1 MKKIMM
7 MMVMMLTIVVSTSGK
22 TNTNKVNYRKSH
34 VNVEVNVCPPRPVV
48 SHVHCSKCC
57 HQGKT
62 WRSCNCKQCK
72 TWRSGDCKQ
81 CKKCE
86 KQMRKLYKKNMKHL
100 HNNCSSPR

>member
-1 MKKIMM
+1 M

-72 TWRSGDCKQ
+72 KCK
-81 CKKCE
+81 

-100 HNNCSSPR
+100 HNNCSSHR

>member
-1 MKKIMM
+1 M

-22 TNTNKVNYRKSH
+22 TNTNKVNDRKSH

-48 SHVHCSKCC
+48 NHVHCGKCF
-57 HQGKT
+57 HQG
-62 WRSCNCKQCK
+62 K

-81 CKKCE
+81 CKKCK

-100 HNNCSSPR
+100 HNNCSSHR

>member
-1 MKKIMM
+1 M

-48 SHVHCSKCC
+48 SHVHCCKCC
-57 HQGKT
+57 HQGKP
-62 WRSCNCKQCK
+62 
-72 TWRSGDCKQ
+72 WRSGDCKQ
-81 CKKCE
+81 CKKCK

-100 HNNCSSPR
+100 HNNCSSHR

>member
-1 MKKIMM
+1 M

-57 HQGKT
+57 HQGKA
-62 WRSCNCKQCK
+62 
-72 TWRSGDCKQ
+72 WRSGDCKK

-86 KQMRKLYKKNMKHL
+86 KQMRKLYKNPKAPFTQRL
-100 HNNCSSPR
+100 QSSH

>member
-22 TNTNKVNYRKSH
+22 TNTNKVNDRKSH

-48 SHVHCSKCC
+48 NHVHCGKCF
-57 HQGKT
+57 HQG
-62 WRSCNCKQCK
+62 K

-81 CKKCE
+81 CKKCK
-86 KQMRKLYKKNMKHL
+86 KQMRKLYKKNVKHL
-100 HNNCSSPR
+100 HNNCSSHR

>member
-1 MKKIMM
+1 M

-48 SHVHCSKCC
+48 NHVHCGKCF
-57 HQGKT
+57 HQG
-62 WRSCNCKQCK
+62 K

-100 HNNCSSPR
+100 HNNCSSHR

>member
-1 MKKIMM
+1 M

-48 SHVHCSKCC
+48 NHVHCGKCC
-57 HQGKT
+57 HQG
-62 WRSCNCKQCK
+62 K

-81 CKKCE
+81 CKKYK

-100 HNNCSSPR
+100 HNNCSSHR

>member
-1 MKKIMM
+1 MKKIMT

-22 TNTNKVNYRKSH
+22 TNTNKVNDRKSH

-48 SHVHCSKCC
+48 SQVHCSKCC
-57 HQGKT
+57 HQGKI
-62 WRSCNCKQCK
+62 
-72 TWRSGDCKQ
+72 WRSGNCKQ

-100 HNNCSSPR
+100 HNNCSSHR

>member
-22 TNTNKVNYRKSH
+22 TNTNKVNDRKSH

-57 HQGKT
+57 NQG
-62 WRSCNCKQCK
+62 K

-81 CKKCE
+81 RKKCN
-86 KQMRKLYKKNMKHL
+86 KQMRKLYKKNVKHL
-100 HNNCSSPR
+100 HNNCSSHR

>member
-48 SHVHCSKCC
+48 NQVHCCKCC
-57 HQGKT
+57 HQGKI
-62 WRSCNCKQCK
+62 
-72 TWRSGDCKQ
+72 WRSGDCKQ
-81 CKKCE
+81 CKKCK

-100 HNNCSSPR
+100 HNNCSSHR

>member
-1 MKKIMM
+1 MKKIMT

-48 SHVHCSKCC
+48 NHVHCGKCC
-57 HQGKT
+57 HQG
-62 WRSCNCKQCK
+62 K

-81 CKKCE
+81 CKKCK

-100 HNNCSSPR
+100 HNNCSSHR

>member
-7 MMVMMLTIVVSTSGK
+7 MMVMMLTIVGSTSGK
-22 TNTNKVNYRKSH
+22 TNTNKVNDRKSH

-62 WRSCNCKQCK
+62 WRS
-72 TWRSGDCKQ
+72 SDCKQ
-81 CKKCE
+81 CKKCK

-100 HNNCSSPR
+100 HNNCSSHR

>member
-1 MKKIMM
+1 M

-48 SHVHCSKCC
+48 NQVHCSKCC
-57 HQGKT
+57 HQD
-62 WRSCNCKQCK
+62 K

-81 CKKCE
+81 CKKCK
-86 KQMRKLYKKNMKHL
+86 KQMRKLYKKNVKHL
-100 HNNCSSPR
+100 HNNCSSHR

>member
-1 MKKIMM
+1 M

-34 VNVEVNVCPPRPVV
+34 VNVCPPRPVV
-48 SHVHCSKCC
+48 NHVHCGKCC
-57 HQGKT
+57 HQGKI
-62 WRSCNCKQCK
+62 
-72 TWRSGDCKQ
+72 WRSGNCTQ
-81 CKKCE
+81 CKKCK

>member
-48 SHVHCSKCC
+48 SHVHCGKCF
-57 HQGKT
+57 HQG
-62 WRSCNCKQCK
+62 K

-81 CKKCE
+81 CKKCK
-86 KQMRKLYKKNMKHL
+86 KQMRKLYKKNVKHL
-100 HNNCSSPR
+100 HDNCSSHR

>member
-1 MKKIMM
+1 M

-22 TNTNKVNYRKSH
+22 TNTNKVNDRKSH

-62 WRSCNCKQCK
+62 WRSV
-72 TWRSGDCKQ
+72 DCKQ
-81 CKKCE
+81 CKKCK

-100 HNNCSSPR
+100 HNNCSSHR

>member
-22 TNTNKVNYRKSH
+22 TNTNKVNDRKSH

-48 SHVHCSKCC
+48 NQVYCCKCC
-57 HQGKT
+57 HQGKI
-62 WRSCNCKQCK
+62 
-72 TWRSGDCKQ
+72 WRSGDCKQ
-81 CKKCE
+81 CKKCK

-100 HNNCSSPR
+100 HNNCSSHR

>member
-48 SHVHCSKCC
+48 NHVHCGKCF
-57 HQGKT
+57 HQG
-62 WRSCNCKQCK
+62 K

-81 CKKCE
+81 CKKCK

-100 HNNCSSPR
+100 HNNCSSHR

>member
-22 TNTNKVNYRKSH
+22 TNTNKVNDRKSH
-34 VNVEVNVCPPRPVV
+34 VNIEINVCPPRPVV

-57 HQGKT
+57 HQGKI
-62 WRSCNCKQCK
+62 
-72 TWRSGDCKQ
+72 WRSGDCKK

-86 KQMRKLYKKNMKHL
+86 KQMRKLYKNPKAPFTQRL
-100 HNNCSSPR
+100 QSSH

>member
-62 WRSCNCKQCK
+62 WRY
-72 TWRSGDCKQ
+72 GDCKQ
-81 CKKCE
+81 CKKCK

-100 HNNCSSPR
+100 HNNCSSHR

>member
-22 TNTNKVNYRKSH
+22 TNTNKVNDRKSH

-57 HQGKT
+57 YQG
-62 WRSCNCKQCK
+62 K

-81 CKKCE
+81 CKKCK
-86 KQMRKLYKKNMKHL
+86 KQMRKLYKKNVKHL

>member
-1 MKKIMM
+1 M

-48 SHVHCSKCC
+48 NHVHCGKCC

-72 TWRSGDCKQ
+72 KCK
-81 CKKCE
+81 
-86 KQMRKLYKKNMKHL
+86 KQMRKLYKKNVKHL
-100 HNNCSSPR
+100 HNNCSSHR

>member
-22 TNTNKVNYRKSH
+22 TNTNKVNDRKSH

-48 SHVHCSKCC
+48 SHVHCSKCF
-57 HQGKT
+57 HQG
-62 WRSCNCKQCK
+62 K

-81 CKKCE
+81 CKKCK
-86 KQMRKLYKKNMKHL
+86 KQMRKLYKKNVKHV
-100 HNNCSSPR
+100 HNNCS

>member
-1 MKKIMM
+1 M

-48 SHVHCSKCC
+48 NQVHCCKCC
-57 HQGKT
+57 HQGKI
-62 WRSCNCKQCK
+62 
-72 TWRSGDCKQ
+72 WRSGDCKQ

-100 HNNCSSPR
+100 HNNCSSHR

>member
-62 WRSCNCKQCK
+62 WRS
-72 TWRSGDCKQ
+72 GDCKQ
-81 CKKCE
+81 CKKCK
-86 KQMRKLYKKNMKHL
+86 KQMRKLYKKNVKHL
-100 HNNCSSPR
+100 HDNCSSHR

>member
-1 MKKIMM
+1 M

-48 SHVHCSKCC
+48 SHVHCSKYC

-62 WRSCNCKQCK
+62 WRS
-72 TWRSGDCKQ
+72 GDCKK

-100 HNNCSSPR
+100 HNNCSSHR

>member
-1 MKKIMM
+1 M

-48 SHVHCSKCC
+48 NHVHCGKCF
-57 HQGKT
+57 HQG
-62 WRSCNCKQCK
+62 K

-81 CKKCE
+81 CKKCK

-100 HNNCSSPR
+100 HNNC

>member
-62 WRSCNCKQCK
+62 WRS
-72 TWRSGDCKQ
+72 SDCKQ
-81 CKKCE
+81 CKKCK
-86 KQMRKLYKKNMKHL
+86 KQMRKLYKKNVKHL
-100 HNNCSSPR
+100 HNNCSSHR